1 MTIEEG
7 LNEVMQLKEGLIYF
21 SQNGKIEVRE
31 LPKFGEVT
39 LKIQDGKI
47 IHVRKIED
55 ERVNHAD

>member
-1 MTIEEG
+1 
-7 LNEVMQLKEGLIYF
+7 MQLKEGLIYF